1 MRCVICGHQNPPGHR
16 FCGMCARALPDPAK
30 AAKAAAEQP
39 PTASAPSKVEPQKAA
54 PPHDAAPAAAVP
66 ALPKPAPRVQER
78 PPERPRDVR
87 YLLEDE
93 HPHRARNRGLAVVL
107 VLLAGLG
114 LLIAWRTG
122 ALDEFVKWFEG
133 GRPAVAEQPAV
144 DTGAAPDT
152 GAGAAAPKAA
162 APEETPPAQKPAAE
176 EKAATPVPVPSTPK
190 EVEAKPAVEKE
201 VEKQVEAKAVPVKT
215 ASVQPTPA
223 KVAPKPAP
231 VIDAAAAAASE
242 CTRRLSG
249 LRKSA
254 GRGDAKARAALGA
267 LYAGGECV
275 SRDLPTAY
283 RFYAQALHADHENA
297 QYAENL
303 GAIWKQMS
311 PAERQ
316 VATRSQ

>member
-1 MRCVICGHQNPPGHR
+1 
-16 FCGMCARALPDPAK
+16 
-30 AAKAAAEQP
+30 
-39 PTASAPSKVEPQKAA
+39 
-54 PPHDAAPAAAVP
+54 
-66 ALPKPAPRVQER
+66 
-78 PPERPRDVR
+78 VR

-93 HPHRARNRGLAVVL
+93 HPHRARNRGLVVVL
-107 VLLAGLG
+107 VLLAALG

-122 ALDEFVKWFEG
+122 ALDQFVKWFEG
-133 GRPAVAEQPAV
+133 GRPAVEQASGDV
-144 DTGAAPDT
+144 GATAAP
-152 GAGAAAPKAA
+152 A
-162 APEETPPAQKPAAE
+162 EPAQTPKPVNEKPAAE
-176 EKAATPVPVPSTPK
+176 TAVAPAAAPPAPK
-190 EVEAKPAVEKE
+190 EVEAKPTVQKEVEKE
-201 VEKQVEAKAVPVKT
+201 VAAPAKAVPVSAGPPKP
-215 ASVQPTPA
+215 APA

-231 VIDAAAAAASE
+231 VIDAAAGE
-242 CTRRLSG
+242 CGRRLRG

-254 GRGDAKARAALGA
+254 GRGDAKSRAALGA

-303 GAIWKQMS
+303 GVIWKQMS